1 MRAISLLTEYLNMHT
16 INSLLI
22 IRISCIFDLS
32 NKLSDVYY
40 YSNQIRCMIVV
51 YRKDVYLS
59 YSIII
64 MYILLALI
72 VSTAVIYFIVASQ
85 EYSDLLEFLQVGI
98 QGETQEKQVEMTLF
112 IGAGI
117 VYLGLFVWILKTKLK
132 SKIPY
137 VVVAAISAILIATYA
152 ASRTIG
158 VPLVG
163 VEYYIGKLDMVS
175 KVLQVVMIGISV
187 HLIFTVRKTTIKE
200 ETIR

>member
-1 MRAISLLTEYLNMHT
+1 MSIS
-16 INSLLI
+16 SP
-22 IRISCIFDLS
+22 S
-32 NKLSDVYY
+32 
-40 YSNQIRCMIVV
+40 
-51 YRKDVYLS
+51 
-59 YSIII
+59 II

-112 IGAGI
+112 IGSAI
-117 VYLGLFVWILKTKLK
+117 VYLGLFVWILKTKLT

-137 VVVAAISAILIATYA
+137 FVVAAVSVILIATYA

-175 KVLQVVMIGISV
+175 KVLQVIMIGMSIYLISM
-187 HLIFTVRKTTIKE
+187 IRKTKIMESIK
-200 ETIR
+200 

>member
-1 MRAISLLTEYLNMHT
+1 MSIS
-16 INSLLI
+16 S
-22 IRISCIFDLS
+22 
-32 NKLSDVYY
+32 
-40 YSNQIRCMIVV
+40 
-51 YRKDVYLS
+51 
-59 YSIII
+59 II

-72 VSTAVIYFIVASQ
+72 VSTAVIYFVVASQ
-85 EYSDLLEFLQVGI
+85 EYSDLIEFLEVGI
-98 QGETQEKQVEMTLF
+98 QGETQEKQVEMALF

-137 VVVAAISAILIATYA
+137 IVVAAISAILIATYA

-163 VEYYIGKLDMVS
+163 VEYYISKLDIAN
-175 KVLQVVMIGISV
+175 KVLEVIMIGISV
-187 HLIFTVRKTTIKE
+187 YLIFAVRKTMIKE

>member
-1 MRAISLLTEYLNMHT
+1 MYDKLF
-16 INSLLI
+16 
-22 IRISCIFDLS
+22 IRRRLS
-32 NKLSDVYY
+32 PS
-40 YSNQIRCMIVV
+40 
-51 YRKDVYLS
+51 
-59 YSIII
+59 SIII

-72 VSTAVIYFIVASQ
+72 ASTAVIYFIVASQ

-112 IGAGI
+112 IGSGI
-117 VYLGLFVWILKTKLK
+117 VYLGLFVWILKTKLG

-137 VVVAAISAILIATYA
+137 IVVAAVSVILIVTYA

-175 KVLQVVMIGISV
+175 KVLQVIMIGM
-187 HLIFTVRKTTIKE
+187 
-200 ETIR
+200 

>member
-1 MRAISLLTEYLNMHT
+1 MLVISNV
-16 INSLLI
+16 S
-22 IRISCIFDLS
+22 ISS
-32 NKLSDVYY
+32 S
-40 YSNQIRCMIVV
+40 S
-51 YRKDVYLS
+51 
-59 YSIII
+59 II

-85 EYSDLLEFLQVGI
+85 EYSDLLEFLEVGI

-112 IGAGI
+112 IGSGI
-117 VYLGLFVWILKTKLK
+117 VYLGLFVWILKTKLR

-137 VVVAAISAILIATYA
+137 IVVSAVSVILIVTYA

-163 VEYYIGKLDMVS
+163 VEYYIGKLDMANKALEVI
-175 KVLQVVMIGISV
+175 MIGISV
-187 HLIFTVRKTTIKE
+187 YLIFAVRKAMIKE

>member
-1 MRAISLLTEYLNMHT
+1 
-16 INSLLI
+16 
-22 IRISCIFDLS
+22 
-32 NKLSDVYY
+32 
-40 YSNQIRCMIVV
+40 MIVISNV
-51 YRKDVYLS
+51 
-59 YSIII
+59 SISSSSII

-85 EYSDLLEFLQVGI
+85 EYSDLLEFLEVGI

-112 IGAGI
+112 IGSGI
-117 VYLGLFVWILKTKLK
+117 VYLGLFVWILKTKLR

-137 VVVAAISAILIATYA
+137 IVVAAVSVILIVTYA

-163 VEYYIGKLDMVS
+163 VEYYIGKLDMAN
-175 KVLQVVMIGISV
+175 KVLEVIMIGISV
-187 HLIFTVRKTTIKE
+187 YLIFAVRKAMIKE

>member
-1 MRAISLLTEYLNMHT
+1 MSIS
-16 INSLLI
+16 S
-22 IRISCIFDLS
+22 S
-32 NKLSDVYY
+32 
-40 YSNQIRCMIVV
+40 
-51 YRKDVYLS
+51 
-59 YSIII
+59 SIII

-117 VYLGLFVWILKTKLK
+117 VYLGLFVWILKTKLR

-137 VVVAAISAILIATYA
+137 IVVAAVSVILITTYA

-175 KVLQVVMIGISV
+175 KVLQVIMIGISAY
-187 HLIFTVRKTTIKE
+187 LISMIRKTKIMESIK
-200 ETIR
+200 

>member
-1 MRAISLLTEYLNMHT
+1 MSIS
-16 INSLLI
+16 S
-22 IRISCIFDLS
+22 S
-32 NKLSDVYY
+32 
-40 YSNQIRCMIVV
+40 
-51 YRKDVYLS
+51 
-59 YSIII
+59 SIII

-117 VYLGLFVWILKTKLK
+117 VYLGLFVWILKTKLR

-137 VVVAAISAILIATYA
+137 IVVAAVSVILIATYA

-163 VEYYIGKLDMVS
+163 VEYYIGKLDMAN
-175 KVLQVVMIGISV
+175 KVLEVIMIGMSVYLISM
-187 HLIFTVRKTTIKE
+187 IRKTKIMESIK
-200 ETIR
+200 

>member
-1 MRAISLLTEYLNMHT
+1 
-16 INSLLI
+16 
-22 IRISCIFDLS
+22 
-32 NKLSDVYY
+32 
-40 YSNQIRCMIVV
+40 
-51 YRKDVYLS
+51 
-59 YSIII
+59 

-72 VSTAVIYFIVASQ
+72 VSTAVIYFVVASQ
-85 EYSDLLEFLQVGI
+85 EYSDLVDFLQVGI

-117 VYLGLFVWILKTKLK
+117 VYLGLFVWILKTKIR

-137 VVVAAISAILIATYA
+137 IVVAAVSVVLIATYA

-158 VPLVG
+158 VPIVG

-175 KVLQVVMIGISV
+175 KVLQVIMIGMSVYLISAA
-187 HLIFTVRKTTIKE
+187 RKTMIKE

>member
-1 MRAISLLTEYLNMHT
+1 MSIS
-16 INSLLI
+16 S
-22 IRISCIFDLS
+22 
-32 NKLSDVYY
+32 
-40 YSNQIRCMIVV
+40 
-51 YRKDVYLS
+51 
-59 YSIII
+59 II

-112 IGAGI
+112 IGSGI
-117 VYLGLFVWILKTKLK
+117 VYLGLFVWILKTKLG

-137 VVVAAISAILIATYA
+137 IVVAAVSVILIVTYW

-175 KVLQVVMIGISV
+175 KVLQVIMIGMSIYLISAA
-187 HLIFTVRKTTIKE
+187 RKTMIKE